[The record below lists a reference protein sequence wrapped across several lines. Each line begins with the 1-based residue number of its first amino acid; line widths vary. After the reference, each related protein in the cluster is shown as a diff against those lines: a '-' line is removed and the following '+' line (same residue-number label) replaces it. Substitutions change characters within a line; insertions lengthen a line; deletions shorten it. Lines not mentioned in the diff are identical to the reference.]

1 MTDRRHAAAP
11 RPARGLTALAAGVA
25 LVAVL
30 AAGCAALP
38 TSGGPQAAKIPPPR
52 GGGISP
58 CCGLLVGPPQPG
70 WQPNQV
76 VSNFLL
82 ASAIFAHN
90 YRVARTYLT
99 KAASASWH
107 PGPGVVILTGTPTV
121 TSLGRLNGP
130 EGGAQVQVSGQELAT
145 LNSSGQY
152 IPAARGVPAPSEAFT
167 LQSENGTYKIA
178 RLPSAGSSLLITSAL
193 FHLVYAPRNLYY
205 YGLRDNKLLPDP
217 VYVPIQGAN
226 QVDTLINGLRQP
238 PAGYLEHAARTY
250 FPAGAHLAGSP
261 QVFPSPSGGKTA
273 IVNIALPHGTKGTD
287 VAKMVTQLVCTLTSP
302 VFSPPLFRAIRVKIN
317 GKPWAAYRSA
327 QNLASY
333 QSVLPHWRKSLSVY
347 YLATDGSVRTLG
359 KTEREITLPKGTGV
373 AQPPLSQVAVSPDGK
388 LLAGL
393 EGAADIVYTG
403 DLASSAKSG
412 QRSSAGQ
419 LRAWLTGTSFS
430 SMSWDGADDL
440 WVVGQ
445 VRHSS
450 GIWVLIRGQGE
461 PWHVQLPRMPGRVT
475 SLRVAPD
482 GVRVAM
488 IIGTGANAQIW
499 LAAAKRE
506 ADGGF
511 AITRPVPLGGPSPA
525 EVLTGVSALTW
536 YDEDHL
542 LAVAGP
548 LNATQLWEVP
558 IDEDNP
564 THLLKEPGMT
574 SVTAAGPLN
583 SFYLGFS
590 NGRLVKAVGPGQ
602 LFNDVTA
609 GHAPAYPG

>member
-205 YGLRDNKLLPDP
+205 YGLRDTSCCL
-217 VYVPIQGAN
+217 
-226 QVDTLINGLRQP
+226 T
-238 PAGYLEHAARTY
+238 
-250 FPAGAHLAGSP
+250 
-261 QVFPSPSGGKTA
+261 PS
-273 IVNIALPHGTKGTD
+273 
-287 VAKMVTQLVCTLTSP
+287 TSR
-302 VFSPPLFRAIRVKIN
+302 SRA
-317 GKPWAAYRSA
+317 P
-327 QNLASY
+327 
-333 QSVLPHWRKSLSVY
+333 
-347 YLATDGSVRTLG
+347 
-359 KTEREITLPKGTGV
+359 
-373 AQPPLSQVAVSPDGK
+373 
-388 LLAGL
+388 
-393 EGAADIVYTG
+393 
-403 DLASSAKSG
+403 
-412 QRSSAGQ
+412 
-419 LRAWLTGTSFS
+419 
-430 SMSWDGADDL
+430 
-440 WVVGQ
+440 
-445 VRHSS
+445 
-450 GIWVLIRGQGE
+450 
-461 PWHVQLPRMPGRVT
+461 
-475 SLRVAPD
+475 
-482 GVRVAM
+482 
-488 IIGTGANAQIW
+488 
-499 LAAAKRE
+499 
-506 ADGGF
+506 
-511 AITRPVPLGGPSPA
+511 TRW
-525 EVLTGVSALTW
+525 T
-536 YDEDHL
+536 
-542 LAVAGP
+542 
-548 LNATQLWEVP
+548 
-558 IDEDNP
+558 
-564 THLLKEPGMT
+564 
-574 SVTAAGPLN
+574 
-583 SFYLGFS
+583 
-590 NGRLVKAVGPGQ
+590 R
-602 LFNDVTA
+602 
-609 GHAPAYPG
+609 